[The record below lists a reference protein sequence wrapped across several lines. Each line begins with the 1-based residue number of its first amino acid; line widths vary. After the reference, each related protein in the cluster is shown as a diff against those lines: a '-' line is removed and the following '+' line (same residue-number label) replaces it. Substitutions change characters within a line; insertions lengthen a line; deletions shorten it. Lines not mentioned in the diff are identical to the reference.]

1 MAVSWKLDRRE
12 HTFLYSFMRRTP
24 GTLLPLEADILSAA
38 AAMRR
43 SGDPTFHGYQ
53 LAKQLSDDDGRRLIG
68 HGTLY
73 KALGRLH
80 DAGLLAS
87 AWEDPET
94 AVAQGRPRRRLYEI
108 TGAGEQALVAWQ
120 TDRRR
125 AAARSPLGWDPT

>member
-1 MAVSWKLDRRE
+1 
-12 HTFLYSFMRRTP
+12 MRRTP
-24 GTLLPLEADILSAA
+24 GTLLPLEADILTAA
-38 AAMRR
+38 VAMQR
-43 SGDPTFHGYQ
+43 SSDPSFHGYE

-73 KALGRLH
+73 KALGRLT

-87 AWEDPET
+87 SWEDPDV
-94 AVAQGRPRRRLYEI
+94 AVGQGRPRRRLYEV

-125 AAARSPLGWDPT
+125 VGAQSHPGWEPT